1 MPEGVPRSFRM
12 DMMTRYTTKPLHG
25 TSYKLNRWGF
35 YFVIPAL
42 ICFCIFS
49 YFPMLNTFFIS
60 MTNYDLITP
69 KEFVGL
75 KNYIDLLSDDLFH
88 QSIGVTT
95 VYVFG
100 STILTLILSLGL
112 AKFMDWDF
120 NMKGVYRGLFFLPSV
135 LDLVVVAILARMILM
150 PNGLLFSL
158 TKLFSPRPVY
168 WLTDKNLALFSV
180 IMVRLWRTTGY
191 FMVFFL
197 VGLKGI
203 DSTYYEVSDIDG
215 ANAFQKFWRITW
227 PLLKPTTVMVIIT
240 SFINAIR
247 DFTVPFIM
255 LQGGPAGST
264 TSLSILIYLNGF
276 DFLKMGKASAISTLM
291 FIVIMVI
298 TLIQLRVFRTEE

>member
-1 MPEGVPRSFRM
+1 
-12 DMMTRYTTKPLHG
+12 
-25 TSYKLNRWGF
+25 
-35 YFVIPAL
+35 
-42 ICFCIFS
+42 
-49 YFPMLNTFFIS
+49 
-60 MTNYDLITP
+60 
-69 KEFVGL
+69 
-75 KNYIDLLSDDLFH
+75 
-88 QSIGVTT
+88 
-95 VYVFG
+95 
-100 STILTLILSLGL
+100 
-112 AKFMDWDF
+112 
-120 NMKGVYRGLFFLPSV
+120 
-135 LDLVVVAILARMILM
+135 
-150 PNGLLFSL
+150 
-158 TKLFSPRPVY
+158 
-168 WLTDKNLALFSV
+168 
-180 IMVRLWRTTGY
+180 
-191 FMVFFL
+191 MVFFL